1 MSTSISQQ
9 SPMPSSTAGTVPP
22 SSINKQIFQEQQGM
36 MQSLY
41 SSLKFASSDS
51 GYLEDTPIL
60 DPQQRTMGDA
70 GKEGSGGSGMNSAS
84 STQQTSSSQNSK
96 TDNKG
101 GNLDAINAVKKQ
113 GVIASNTT
121 TPIGPGTG
129 MKKRRKSKGGGLLSA
144 S

>member
-1 MSTSISQQ
+1 
-9 SPMPSSTAGTVPP
+9 MPSSTAGTIPP

-41 SSLKFASSDS
+41 SSLKFASNDS

-70 GKEGSGGSGMNSAS
+70 GKEGPGGSGLNSAG
-84 STQQTSSSQNSK
+84 STQQTSSSQSSK
-96 TDNKG
+96 MDLKG
-101 GNLDAINAVKKQ
+101 VGMDSTNAAAKKQ
-113 GVIASNTT
+113 GAAAASIV
-121 TPIGPGTG
+121 TPVGPGTG